1 MKEDVLFKKTPFGG
15 FDRVEVISYIHQL
28 KSTQQKYKILLDEKE
43 KSNAKLTRDLE
54 DRMLQVEQLRKD
66 IKENEKTVSE
76 LQIELAK
83 LRDENEQLKNM
94 PAQTHDGSEFV
105 PETVKMCDELVETAS
120 ETAKKLV
127 GAAEDK
133 LIDAQKRI
141 NKVIEKLE
149 NNDKTKPEDAKKLLK
164 KLLKELK

>member
-28 KSTQQKYKILLDEKE
+28 KSTQQKYKVLLDEKE

-54 DRMLQVEQLRKD
+54 DRTLQVEQLRKD
-66 IKENEKTVSE
+66 IKENEKTISE
-76 LQIELAK
+76 LQAELAK
-83 LRDENEQLKNM
+83 LRDENEQLKNKSAE
-94 PAQTHDGSEFV
+94 AQEDGTEFV
-105 PETVKMCDELVETAS
+105 SETVKMCDELVETAS

-133 LIDAQKRI
+133 LNDTQKRI
-141 NKVIEKLE
+141 NKVI
-149 NNDKTKPEDAKKLLK
+149 
-164 KLLKELK
+164 